1 VHGAGS
7 PDCGNGDPVTGEP
20 IMEQADEIRGRS
32 MYLIGGRRV
41 TVSDLLDAGLIE
53 AGAKLKFKRSRIG
66 VTYDA
71 TVTAKGRIRLE
82 PDREEFRSPSRA
94 AMVAAGMRAVD
105 GWRAWL
111 VVDQDRL
118 LDAVRQDL
126 LDRAISTVTAAA
138 HWQNED
144 AARQRVHE
152 RLRQA
157 RRRADDHDP
166 EHISVRELLKFW
178 GATDRGDQISQIEA
192 DLANHG
198 LVTSPSFRAVTLDT
212 VVSLTTPPDD
222 SETTANA
229 DPSQIGDLPV
239 GQDDEGGDDLNVR
252 LTVGNL
258 SPLRG
263 VECVGPNSTFEEAIT
278 KMLLNDF
285 SQLAVLGGPRNL
297 RGAVTWR
304 SIAQAMHQRPDASF
318 ADAIDTKVEVVA
330 YDRDLFEV
338 LPTLQQR
345 EFVFVL
351 NEDKAIMGI
360 VTTADVARRYGEMAT
375 PFFQL
380 GELDQTLRW
389 VLKQAFDVP
398 TVQRLCNKTITSFDH
413 LSFGDYRRVLEN
425 KEAWEKLGWRLDRL
439 AFISRLEEI
448 RLIRNK
454 VMHFHPDPMPDDAV
468 DKLRTFNNLL
478 HRYRDP
484 A

>member
-1 VHGAGS
+1 
-7 PDCGNGDPVTGEP
+7 
-20 IMEQADEIRGRS
+20 

-41 TVSDLLDAGLIE
+41 TVSDLLDAGLLE
-53 AGAKLKFKRSRIG
+53 TGAKLRFKRKRIG
-66 VTYDA
+66 ATFDA
-71 TVTAKGRIRLE
+71 TVTDKGRIRLE
-82 PDREEFRSPSRA
+82 PAGEEFRSPSRA

-105 GWRAWL
+105 GWRAWV

-118 LDAVRQDL
+118 LDGVRQDF
-126 LDRAISTVTAAA
+126 LDRAISTATAAA
-138 HWQNED
+138 HQQSED
-144 AARQRVHE
+144 TARQRVHE

-157 RRRADDHDP
+157 RGRADERDP
-166 EHISVRELLKFW
+166 ERISVRDLLALW
-178 GATDRGDQISQIEA
+178 GATDRGDQVSRIEA

-212 VVSLTTPPDD
+212 VVSLTTPPD
-222 SETTANA
+222 EAEGPATAEPPEI
-229 DPSQIGDLPV
+229 DEVPV
-239 GQDDEGGDDLNVR
+239 AEDEEGGGDLNVR

-258 SPLRG
+258 SPLTG
-263 VECVGPNSTFEEAIT
+263 VASVGPNSTLGEAVT

-285 SQLAVLGGPRNL
+285 SQLAVLNGPRNV

-304 SIAQAMHQRPDASF
+304 SIAQAIHLKPDATVV
-318 ADAIDTKVEVVA
+318 DAIDTRVELVA

-345 EFVFVL
+345 EFVFVQD
-351 NEDKAIMGI
+351 ESKIVRGI

-389 VLKQAFDVP
+389 ILNRALDVP
-398 TVQRLCNKTITSFDH
+398 AVQPHCSRPVTSFDQ
-413 LSFGDYRRVLEN
+413 LSFGDYQRILANREV
-425 KEAWEKLGWRLDRL
+425 WEKLGWPLDRQT
-439 AFISRLEEI
+439 FIARLEEI

-454 VMHFHPDPMPDDAV
+454 VMHFHPDPVPEDAIE
-468 DKLRTFNNLL
+468 KLRHFTGLL
-478 HRYRDP
+478 HQYRDP